1 MRMEIKKFIIN
12 YIKGISEEK
21 IEEIHTDVGIE
32 NYGINS
38 IQFINL
44 IVLLEDKYNIV
55 FDDEEIIPSLMNTI
69 DKITNAVI
77 NYIQE

>member
-1 MRMEIKKFIIN
+1 MRVEIKKFIIN
-12 YIKGISEEK
+12 YIKDICGEK

-44 IVLLEDKYNIV
+44 IVLLEDKYKIV
-55 FDDEEIIPSLMNTI
+55 FDDEIIPSLMNTI